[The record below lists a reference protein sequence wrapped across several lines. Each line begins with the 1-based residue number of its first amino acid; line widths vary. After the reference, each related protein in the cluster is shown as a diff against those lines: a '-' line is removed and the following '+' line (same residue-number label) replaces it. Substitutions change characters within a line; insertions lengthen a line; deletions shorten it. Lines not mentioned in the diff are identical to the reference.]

1 MLGSPIT
8 STSANRPRNPPA
20 VDGAEV
26 EELFGDEVKQGRLLV
41 LDAGLL
47 VPSPASTLVD
57 CTGSAPRL
65 VREGAISA
73 AALRSVVPSVVVE

>member
-1 MLGSPIT
+1 
-8 STSANRPRNPPA
+8 
-20 VDGAEV
+20 
-26 EELFGDEVKQGRLLV
+26 V

-47 VPSPASTLVD
+47 VPSPPSTLVD